1 MALQNGLHKRG
12 WLGQML
18 WGRLGLSCQQNNHNS
33 FLIFSLNCQS
43 LNAKFDE
50 IKIQIETFR
59 NSGCEISAFCL
70 QETWLG
76 EDYDTSLLQIEGYTL
91 ISQGKICS
99 SHAGLAIYLNNKYK
113 YKTFKVFE
121 KSNIW
126 ESLLLGAYPRQDV
139 AAQMSLRN
147 CFRSSAT
154 LLAAVIVPNV
164 SVMSFSHLCLGFP
177 RLLFPA
183 TIPCIIVFSKP
194 LCRVTWPK
202 YLSFCRLTKLYIQFV
217 GK

>member
-1 MALQNGLHKRG
+1 
-12 WLGQML
+12 ML
-18 WGRLGLSCQQNNHNS
+18 LTLLDSFNSCTTFNRQCVWTKLSSLSQHTCVHS
-33 FLIFSLNCQS
+33 FHLCNLFRSSLNSC
-43 LNAKFDE
+43 
-50 IKIQIETFR
+50 
-59 NSGCEISAFCL
+59 C
-70 QETWLG
+70 W
-76 EDYDTSLLQIEGYTL
+76 EGT
-91 ISQGKICS
+91 G
-99 SHAGLAIYLNNKYK
+99 
-113 YKTFKVFE
+113 FV
-121 KSNIW
+121 
-126 ESLLLGAYPRQDV
+126 LLLGAYPRQDV

-217 GK
+217 GR

>member
-1 MALQNGLHKRG
+1 MKQRPAIDRRFRWALRCHRLIERRQPKR
-12 WLGQML
+12 
-18 WGRLGLSCQQNNHNS
+18 RRRCVCVCVRACARACACVCDV
-33 FLIFSLNCQS
+33 F
-43 LNAKFDE
+43 A
-50 IKIQIETFR
+50 
-59 NSGCEISAFCL
+59 
-70 QETWLG
+70 
-76 EDYDTSLLQIEGYTL
+76 TSL
-91 ISQGKICS
+91 S
-99 SHAGLAIYLNNKYK
+99 
-113 YKTFKVFE
+113 
-121 KSNIW
+121 
-126 ESLLLGAYPRQDV
+126 LGAYPRQDV

-164 SVMSFSHLCLGFP
+164 SVMSFSHLCLGFH

-217 GK
+217 GR

>member
-1 MALQNGLHKRG
+1 MFRKDRMGRRG
-12 WLGQML
+12 GGVLLYVKDTMP
-18 WGRLGLSCQQNNHNS
+18 
-33 FLIFSLNCQS
+33 
-43 LNAKFDE
+43 AYE
-50 IKIQIETFR
+50 IQLRAEAD
-59 NSGCEISAFCL
+59 CE
-70 QETWLG
+70 E
-76 EDYDTSLLQIEGYTL
+76 
-91 ISQGKICS
+91 
-99 SHAGLAIYLNNKYK
+99 AIWCKL
-113 YKTFKVFE
+113 V
-121 KSNIW
+121 
-126 ESLLLGAYPRQDV
+126 LLLGAYPRQDV

-217 GK
+217 GR

>member
-1 MALQNGLHKRG
+1 MYRWLNWQQYGSDVVVIYRVVSPSTWRIRVDATCAYTWRAPFAHLDLMHSLTASPCPSISEYGSKVTDRITCRSIGNGPPRPPL
-12 WLGQML
+12 LMNAINC
-18 WGRLGLSCQQNNHNS
+18 LS
-33 FLIFSLNCQS
+33 
-43 LNAKFDE
+43 
-50 IKIQIETFR
+50 
-59 NSGCEISAFCL
+59 
-70 QETWLG
+70 
-76 EDYDTSLLQIEGYTL
+76 
-91 ISQGKICS
+91 
-99 SHAGLAIYLNNKYK
+99 
-113 YKTFKVFE
+113 
-121 KSNIW
+121 
-126 ESLLLGAYPRQDV
+126 LGAYPRQDV

-217 GK
+217 GR